1 MVVQLAKK
9 LLAFYGTQSFIIVF
23 TKPTTDPYPEPDES
37 NPVKDAKIAKDK
49 YLFIFLTNWLYEE
62 E

>member
-49 YLFIFLTNWLYEE
+49 YLFIFLTN
-62 E
+62 